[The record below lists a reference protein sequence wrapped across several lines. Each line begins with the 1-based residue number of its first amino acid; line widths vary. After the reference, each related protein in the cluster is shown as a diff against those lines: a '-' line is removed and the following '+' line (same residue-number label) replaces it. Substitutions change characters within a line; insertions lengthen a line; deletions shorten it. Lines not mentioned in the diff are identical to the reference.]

1 MQSLPGF
8 RDFYPEDFAFRRYI
22 VETWRRVARSH
33 GFREY
38 DAPTLE
44 STALYEK
51 KNSGGEILG
60 QLYQF
65 TDRGERQVA
74 LRPEMTPSLARMVAA
89 RATHY
94 RKPIKWFSIAN
105 FFRFE
110 RQQKGRLRE
119 FMQFNAD
126 LLGDASPG
134 ADAELMAL
142 TIDILRAFGLGPQ
155 DVALRLSDRGVWL
168 GFLDRHGISRDR
180 AADFLGIIDKM
191 EREPAEVTGEKL
203 QAFGLELAQ
212 VQEFIAGGGEEALA
226 PLLADLRTRG
236 LGDFLEVDL
245 TIVRGLAYYT
255 GAVFEVFD
263 RSRQFRAIAGGG
275 RYDHLIRH
283 LSDGGADLPAI
294 GVGIGDVVLGKLIES
309 NERAFAQSKAVL
321 AADPDCEIFVVVADE
336 SRRPQALSLVSQLRD
351 EGRRVDFSISALKVG
366 KQFAAAEAAGAT
378 HAIVVGT
385 EWPDVRLK
393 VLETREEFTVPAA
406 QVGEKIG
413 STAQRADLQKMPSAG
428 TAAR

>member
-8 RDFYPEDFAFRRYI
+8 RDFYPEDFSFRRYI
-22 VETWRRVARSH
+22 VETWCRVARQY

-44 STALYEK
+44 SAALYEK

-94 RKPIKWFSIAN
+94 RKPVKWFSVAN

-119 FMQFNAD
+119 FQQFNAD
-126 LLGDASPG
+126 IFGDAGAG

-142 TIDILRAFGLGPQ
+142 TIDILRAFGFGPG
-155 DVALRLSDRGVWL
+155 DVALRLSDRRVWL
-168 GFLDRHGISRDR
+168 GFLESHGIAAER

-191 EREPAEVTGEKL
+191 EREPGESTDEKL
-203 QAFGLELAQ
+203 HGFGLTLSG
-212 VQEFIAGGGEEALA
+212 VRDFISSGGGSALA
-226 PLLADLRTRG
+226 PLLDDLRARG
-236 LGDFLEVDL
+236 FADFIEVDL

-263 RSRQFRAIAGGG
+263 RSRQFRAVAGGG
-275 RYDHLIRH
+275 RYDHLIQH
-283 LSDGGADLPAI
+283 LSDGAVDLPAI

-309 NERAFAQSKAVL
+309 NESAHAAAQKAL
-321 AADPDCEIFVVVADE
+321 AEDPDCELFVVIADE
-336 SRRPQALSLVSQLRD
+336 NRRPEALGLVTKLRSA
-351 EGRRVDFSISALKVG
+351 GHRVDFPLSSMKVG
-366 KQFAAAEAAGAT
+366 KQFAAAEAAGA
-378 HAIVVGT
+378 AKAVVVGS
-385 EWPDVRLK
+385 EWPEVRLK
-393 VLETREEFTVPAA
+393 TLSTREEITTSEAALLSDLSPA
-406 QVGEKIG
+406 
-413 STAQRADLQKMPSAG
+413 S
-428 TAAR
+428 

>member
-8 RDFYPEDFAFRRYI
+8 RDFYPEDFSFRRYI
-22 VETWRRVARSH
+22 LETWRRVARQY

-44 STALYEK
+44 AAALYEK

-65 TDRGERQVA
+65 ADRGERQVA

-94 RKPIKWFSIAN
+94 RKPVKWFSIAN

-119 FMQFNAD
+119 FTQFNAD
-126 LLGDASPG
+126 IFGDAGAG

-142 TIDILRAFGLGPQ
+142 TIDVLRAFGFGPQ
-155 DVALRLSDRGVWL
+155 DVVLRLSDRRVWL
-168 GFLDRHGISRDR
+168 EFLDGRGIEREK
-180 AADFLGIIDKM
+180 AGDFLGIIDKM
-191 EREPAEVTGEKL
+191 EREPAESTDEKL
-203 QAFGLELAQ
+203 RVLGLGLDEVQAF
-212 VQEFIAGGGEEALA
+212 IASGGGGALE
-226 PLLADLRTRG
+226 PLLSDLRARG
-236 LGDFLEVDL
+236 LGDFVEVDL

-263 RSRQFRAIAGGG
+263 RSRSLRAVAGGG
-275 RYDHLIRH
+275 RYDHLIKH
-283 LSDGGADLPAI
+283 LSDGAVDLPAI

-309 NERAFAQSKAVL
+309 NAAAMEKFRAAL
-321 AADPDCEIFVVVADE
+321 AADADCEIYVVVADE
-336 SRRPQALSLVSQLRD
+336 ARRADALAVATRLR
-351 EGRRVDFSISALKVG
+351 SAGHRTEIPLGPLKVG
-366 KQFAAAEAAGAT
+366 KQFAAAEAAGASR
-378 HAIVVGT
+378 AVIIGS
-385 EWPDVRLK
+385 EWPEIRLK
-393 VLETREEFTVPAA
+393 NLETREEISFAVELLPERLRTGPAP
-406 QVGEKIG
+406 VG
-413 STAQRADLQKMPSAG
+413 
-428 TAAR
+428 